1 MISILNVIQGFS
13 SAIVLIV
20 AIGAQN
26 AFVLGQGVQK
36 HHHWWVALV
45 CMTCDAV
52 LISAGM
58 LGGGYVFKTWP
69 LILELL
75 RYGGAA
81 FLIWYAYGCFKG
93 FLQPKGLKPNLMY
106 ASLKR
111 TLLTTLAVSLL
122 NPHVYIDTVVLLGS
136 IGNQL
141 ADVEKQG
148 FWFGAVLAS
157 ITWFTVLVATAG
169 MLSPILKKP
178 QVWRWIDLSIGCLML
193 WIAFWLLTFE

>member
-1 MISILNVIQGFS
+1 MSIINVLQGFS

-36 HHHWWVALV
+36 HHHWWVALI
-45 CMTCDAV
+45 CMSCDAV

-58 LGGGYVFKTWP
+58 LGGGYVFETWP
-69 LILELL
+69 LILDIL

-81 FLIWYAYGCFKG
+81 FLLWYSIGCFKG
-93 FLQPKGLKPNLMY
+93 FMHPKGLNPNMMY
-106 ASLKR
+106 TTLTR
-111 TLLTTLAVSLL
+111 TVMTTLAVSLL

-141 ADVEKQG
+141 EGGEKNG
-148 FWFGAVLAS
+148 FWLGAVTAS
-157 ITWFTVLVATAG
+157 VVWFTVLAAAAQA
-169 MLSPILKKP
+169 LSPVLKKP
-178 QVWRWIDLSIGCLML
+178 SVWRWIDLGIGCLML
-193 WIAFWLLTFE
+193 WIAYWLLTH